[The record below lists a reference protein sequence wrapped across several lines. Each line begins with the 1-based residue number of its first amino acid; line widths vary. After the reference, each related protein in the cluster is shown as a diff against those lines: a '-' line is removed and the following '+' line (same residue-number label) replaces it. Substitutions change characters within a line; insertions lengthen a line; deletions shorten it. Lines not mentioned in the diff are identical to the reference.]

1 MGVAVEPI
9 AKLAKE
15 YVEDD
20 YRVVASNKK
29 SFNKIMAIVAGGTPV
44 WIVATVDF
52 QVPKDNDWL
61 LWETDQGSMYV
72 TPLVHSAV
80 ITGFDRKE
88 KIVYVND
95 PYGYQN
101 REVDWSDMKQ
111 VYEESDQQS
120 LYLEKN

>member
-1 MGVAVEPI
+1 
-9 AKLAKE
+9 
-15 YVEDD
+15 
-20 YRVVASNKK
+20 
-29 SFNKIMAIVAGGTPV
+29 MANVAGGTPV

-101 REVDWSDMKQ
+101 HLEVHRRNDPDWCTAGYVSHDFI
-111 VYEESDQQS
+111 E
-120 LYLEKN
+120 